1 MDDVHADSELFA
13 DEDTGQVGIEKTWNS
28 KTGGGGDRVS
38 GIRRRRL
45 YYRSGIAGRWRHA
58 DVAKKAEA
66 NLAQDSFEIAAQGI
80 FRT

>member
-1 MDDVHADSELFA
+1 MLSAIPLKKPGTAKQVAGVIAFLASE
-13 DEDTGQVGIEKTWNS
+13 DG
-28 KTGGGGDRVS
+28 
-38 GIRRRRL
+38 RL
-45 YYRSGIAGRWRHA
+45 YYRSGITGRWRHA